1 MLTSAGHLTYCSNIH
16 AGESWEDHFARLK
29 EHIPAIKKQVA
40 PEIPFGIGLRLS
52 NEASLELIKAEQ
64 LQGFQSWL
72 KEENCYVFTM
82 NGFPYG
88 GFHNTVVK
96 DHVHSPDWLSPLRV
110 DYTIRLADILVQLLP
125 EGMHGG
131 ISTSP
136 LSYRFWHSPSRKTDV
151 FKNST
156 VNLLQVMDHLIQIQ
170 KNTGKLI
177 HIDIEPE
184 PDGMLGNGTEFM
196 DWYMLYLLPLGTMYL
211 QEKLGVNAGAS
222 GIIIRDHIRLC
233 YDICHYAVGFEDH
246 LAQVERLKKL
256 RIKTGKIQISA
267 ALKGNFPTDQE
278 GRNAV
283 ADAFSRFNEPTYLHQ
298 VVARQADGSMIRY
311 GDLPEALAN
320 AAATPSVEWRAHFHV
335 PIFVDRYELLL
346 STRQDIVRVLEI
358 LREQPF
364 TDQLEIETYTWEV
377 IPAEMRLPLTES
389 IIREVEFVKELLTK

>member
-16 AGESWEDHFARLK
+16 AGESWKDHFDRLK

-40 PEIPFGIGLRLS
+40 PDIAFGIGLRLS

-64 LQGFQSWL
+64 VLAFQLWL
-72 KEENCYVFTM
+72 KEEDCYVFTM

-96 DHVHSPDWLSPLRV
+96 DHVHAPDWLSPLRV
-110 DYTIRLADILVQLLP
+110 DYTIRLADILAQLLP

-136 LSYRFWHSPSRKTDV
+136 LSYRFWHSPNRKIDV
-151 FKNST
+151 FKHST

-267 ALKGNFPTDQE
+267 ALKGNFPIDQE

-283 ADAFSRFNEPTYLHQ
+283 AEAFSRFNEPTYLHQ

-311 GDLPEALAN
+311 ADLPEALAN
-320 AAATPSVEWRAHFHV
+320 ATVTPSVEWRAHFHV
-335 PIFVDRYELLL
+335 PIFVDHYELLL
-346 STRQDIVRVLEI
+346 STRQDIVRVLDI

-377 IPAEMRLPLTES
+377 IPAELRLPLTES